1 MGSSVKLFLDACSI
15 IYMFESQQEQGQRTR
30 FLINQ
35 ALKADNQIAI
45 SRLSLLECRVMPLK
59 SNNHALLDSYDQ
71 FFNLPELEIVD
82 ISPQVINTATDL
94 RATYSSALRTPD
106 AIQMACALTT
116 NANHFLTGDK
126 KLANISNIDVIIV

>member
-1 MGSSVKLFLDACSI
+1 MGLSVKLFLDACSI

-71 FFNLPELEIVD
+71 FFNLPELEIVE
-82 ISPQVINTATDL
+82 ISPKVINTATDL

-116 NANHFLTGDK
+116 NSNHFLTGDK

>member
-1 MGSSVKLFLDACSI
+1 
-15 IYMFESQQEQGQRTR
+15 MFESQQEQGQRTR

-45 SRLSLLECRVMPLK
+45 SHLSLLECRVMPLK
-59 SNNHALLDSYDQ
+59 SNNYALLDSYDQ
-71 FFNLPELEIVD
+71 FFNLPELEIVE
-82 ISPQVINTATDL
+82 ISPQVINTATHL